1 MEGWV
6 MANSEKHKRNPIQD
20 WLGEDE
26 MPAQAKTRGAAS
38 GKLPKSG
45 SRRLRAAATEP
56 AARPDP
62 ALMREPSQ
70 QAKADIKTSQANSPD
85 HLRKQ
90 QRLAALRAPHSTKP
104 GRAAGSGR

>member
-1 MEGWV
+1 
-6 MANSEKHKRNPIQD
+6 MANPDKHKRNPIQD

-26 MPAQAKTRGAAS
+26 IPAQAKARGAAS

-45 SRRLRAAATEP
+45 SRRLRSAAAEP
-56 AARPDP
+56 VSKPEP

-70 QAKADIKTSQANSPD
+70 QVRADLKTSQANSPD

-90 QRLAALRAPHSTKP
+90 QRLPALRASHSTKP
-104 GRAAGSGR
+104 GHAAGGR

>member
-1 MEGWV
+1 

-26 MPAQAKTRGAAS
+26 IPAQAKARGAAS

-45 SRRLRAAATEP
+45 SRRRTAAADEP
-56 AARPDP
+56 AKPDP
-62 ALMREPSQ
+62 MLMREPSQ
-70 QAKADIKTSQANSPD
+70 MPRTDVKTSQASSPD

-90 QRLAALRAPHSTKP
+90 QRLADLRAPHSTKP
-104 GRAAGSGR
+104 GRAAGTGR

>member
-1 MEGWV
+1 

-26 MPAQAKTRGAAS
+26 IPAQAKARGAAS

-45 SRRLRAAATEP
+45 SRRVRAGIAEQAGK
-56 AARPDP
+56 PDP

-70 QAKADIKTSQANSPD
+70 EIKPGIKTSQANSPD

-104 GRAAGSGR
+104 ARAAGTGR